1 VFTNSLQFA
10 GPAVMTQSGGTV
22 SGPIYSTINLSNSPG
37 EMQYVLSGGTLAMTT
52 VRVAKTNSAPLA
64 GSGRTG
70 GFVQTGGT
78 LNAHS
83 MTIET
88 SGTAN
93 IVGGTTNITSMLNL
107 RGTLDY
113 GGSAALLNV
122 KTNAFA
128 SFVKGQL
135 LAANNATFTGANG
148 SLISFKDQAQ
158 YDSVGHINSSGIVHI
173 AGQPVV
179 VQQNQSIGGSG
190 TIEGNVTN
198 NGTIAPGASPGA
210 LEING
215 SYTQAATGS
224 LLMEI
229 AGTDAE
235 LFDTLSATGPASLD
249 GLLNV
254 ALLDGFVPSASDSFR
269 ILSASSVSGTF
280 DNVVGGKIAFSDGQF
295 NVAYSPSGVTLSN
308 FAPVPEPGAFALIG
322 LAMTTAIARRR
333 RA

>member
-1 VFTNSLQFA
+1 MSLVELHERTPSA
-10 GPAVMTQSGGTV
+10 PPSGGGMDRVVV
-22 SGPIYSTINLSNSPG
+22 SKRIDKR
-37 EMQYVLSGGTLAMTT
+37 VLIAGGA
-52 VRVAKTNSAPLA
+52 V
-64 GSGRTG
+64 
-70 GFVQTGGT
+70 
-78 LNAHS
+78 
-83 MTIET
+83 
-88 SGTAN
+88 
-93 IVGGTTNITSMLNL
+93 
-107 RGTLDY
+107 
-113 GGSAALLNV
+113 AALLLIL
-122 KTNAFA
+122 AFWLLA
-128 SFVKGQL
+128 PRSDSQSVARDRLAIGAVESGVFEDFMPLRARVTPLVTVYLDAVEGGRVDQMLIEDGAQVVKGQL

-280 DNVVGGKIAFSDGQF
+280 DNVVGGTIAFSDGQF